1 MAADSGAWPPVA
13 LAGAASTAIVHLH
26 LHLRMNELRR
36 PSRVSGGTITSCRFD
51 QFAAPGTDEIDQ
63 IVRGDDLEGVEE
75 GRERMWPFLN
85 RRSPLSARLFP
96 RSYDPA
102 SALEV
107 GPAVMFLTHLRP
119 NCARSLQFAAGVWAR
134 AFKIAAEPS

>member
-1 MAADSGAWPPVA
+1 MAVPQSEVA
-13 LAGAASTAIVHLH
+13 FERASI
-26 LHLRMNELRR
+26 
-36 PSRVSGGTITSCRFD
+36 
-51 QFAAPGTDEIDQ
+51 
-63 IVRGDDLEGVEE
+63 
-75 GRERMWPFLN
+75 
-85 RRSPLSARLFP
+85 SAL
-96 RSYDPA
+96 YDPA

>member
-1 MAADSGAWPPVA
+1 MA
-13 LAGAASTAIVHLH
+13 
-26 LHLRMNELRR
+26 
-36 PSRVSGGTITSCRFD
+36 
-51 QFAAPGTDEIDQ
+51 
-63 IVRGDDLEGVEE
+63 
-75 GRERMWPFLN
+75 FLN

-107 GPAVMFLTHLRP
+107 GPAVIFLTHLRP
-119 NCARSLQFAAGVWAR
+119 NCARSLQLAAGVWAR